1 MCYIIEFLQNG
12 IVKAIVVSWVH
23 RVLRVS
29 LLRLD
34 SLCGERRTIASGVVC
49 VCVCVCVYLSNLLL
63 FLLRMLVPS

>member
-12 IVKAIVVSWVH
+12 IVKAIVVLWVH

-34 SLCGERRTIASGVVC
+34 SLCGERRTIASGV
-49 VCVCVCVYLSNLLL
+49 CVCVCVYLSNLLL